1 MAARSRGR
9 VEAEDIAAASHDL
22 SSGSE
27 TARAGARDAEPS
39 RAEMNRL
46 RVEFE
51 RAKIARSD
59 ALRRSLS
66 PVGSQFGRARWP
78 PTVCGRA
85 RFFSRLPPHSFSSEK
100 GPSQ

>member
-22 SSGSE
+22 NSRSE
-27 TARAGARDAEPS
+27 TARAGARHAEPS
-39 RAEMNRL
+39 RAEMSRL
-46 RVEFE
+46 GVELE

-59 ALRRSLS
+59 ALRRLLS
-66 PVGSQFGRARWP
+66 SVGSQFGRAHWP

-85 RFFSRLPPHSFSSEK
+85 RSFPGFPRHSFSSEK